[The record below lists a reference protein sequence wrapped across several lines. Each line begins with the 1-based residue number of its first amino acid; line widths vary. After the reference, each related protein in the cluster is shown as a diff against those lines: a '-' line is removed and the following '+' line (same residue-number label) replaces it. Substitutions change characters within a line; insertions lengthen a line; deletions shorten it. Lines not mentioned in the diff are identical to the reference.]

1 MKIFRTD
8 KIPYSAKN
16 CAQFPATPIF
26 SRREIIFGI
35 VLLPHCGF
43 LFFAFNAPAAPVFLF
58 YAQNK
63 IYLKF
68 Q

>member
-35 VLLPHCGF
+35 VLIPHCGF
-43 LFFAFNAPAAPVFLF
+43 LFFCLQRTSRARFFILCA
-58 YAQNK
+58 K
-63 IYLKF
+63 
-68 Q
+68 